1 MRPVSVQVLVLF
13 LLFVVLP
20 SAFARQRGA
29 VVAAS
34 SDLLRSLPSALH
46 SHTSAL
52 GDRVLVAGKERTVF
66 DGRIIDEKGK
76 SSSVQLTLQ
85 LPGLVR
91 LEGLTPNGP
100 PLVFDGETRSHRNTR
115 SEEAL
120 LETFTSDT
128 AEAMLASIKEGA
140 AVQLVARRVSGL
152 SGRQPEAMRLY
163 DIFEVSGPVRS
174 SATAIERLK
183 RYFFDS
189 ETGLLA
195 STRYLD
201 ETFSP
206 PMAVETQFSDW
217 RRVGGS
223 AYPGHVERLENG
235 HTIFSLSVTTI
246 AASPR
251 QNPASFR

>member
-1 MRPVSVQVLVLF
+1 MHPVSVRILILF
-13 LLFVVLP
+13 VLFVVLP
-20 SAFARQRGA
+20 SGFAQQRSP

-34 SDLLRSLPSALH
+34 SDLLRNLPSALH
-46 SHTSAL
+46 SHTAAL
-52 GDRVLVAGKERTVF
+52 GDRVLVAGKERTVLN
-66 DGRIIDEKGK
+66 GRIMDEKGK

-91 LEGLTPNGP
+91 LEGLTSDGP

-115 SEEAL
+115 TEEAL

-128 AEAMLASIKEGA
+128 AEGMLASIKEGA
-140 AVQLVARRVSGL
+140 AVQLIARRVSGP
-152 SGRQPEAMRLY
+152 SRRQPEASRLH

-195 STRYLD
+195 STQYLD

-206 PMAVETQFSDW
+206 PIVVETRFSDW
-217 RRVGGS
+217 RRVDDS
-223 AYPGHVERLENG
+223 AYPGHVERIENG
-235 HTIFSLSVTTI
+235 HTFFSLAVTTI
-246 AASPR
+246 AATPR

>member
-1 MRPVSVQVLVLF
+1 MHPVLARILILFVLF
-13 LLFVVLP
+13 GVLP
-20 SAFARQRGA
+20 SGFAQQRSP

-34 SDLLRSLPSALH
+34 SDLFRNLPSALH
-46 SHTSAL
+46 SHTAAL
-52 GDRVLVAGKERTVF
+52 GDRVLVSGKERTVLN
-66 DGRIIDEKGK
+66 GRIIDEKGK

-85 LPGLVR
+85 LPGLMR
-91 LEGLTPNGP
+91 LEGLTPDGQ

-115 SEEAL
+115 TEEAL
-120 LETFTSDT
+120 LETFTADT
-128 AEAMLASIKEGA
+128 AEGMLASIKEGA
-140 AVQLVARRVSGL
+140 AVQLIARRVSGP
-152 SGRQPEAMRLY
+152 SRRQSEASRTH
-163 DIFEVSGPVRS
+163 DIFEVSGQVRS

-195 STRYLD
+195 STQYLD

-206 PMAVETQFSDW
+206 PIVVETRFSEW
-217 RRVGGS
+217 RRVDDS

-235 HTIFSLSVTTI
+235 HTIFSLTVNAI